1 MFKYLKLKDNSE
13 KAPTYSRNLV
23 TDWLDEDSDI
33 PITLKQINNLPR
45 NFKKRV
51 YRNLLSP
58 GLLSRFGIHPITWK
72 GSDGQERVGL
82 TAEPGTNVVHLWA
95 QSSNDPEDE
104 FFRLEMADNIF
115 NGIDLHL
122 LLLNDPNS
130 PKFETEID
138 EAGNPT
144 LFSTARRNISE
155 ERRAKQA
162 GLAPAQIRNNLGAS
176 SLVIEQ
182 IDVFMATLGQQAYF
196 LEPLTYASAWV
207 FERRG
212 FAYVR
217 GHQLMEQIHQEFQP
231 GGKLRTTL
239 DGSSPFRQSNQCCSV
254 RGRAWA
260 IHDGILDAIDAR
272 WDNIRMIKQVGRH
285 AGVITYP
292 EATY

>member
-162 GLAPAQIRNNLGAS
+162 GLAPAQIRSNLGAS

-260 IHDGILDAIDAR
+260 IHDGILDVIDAR